1 MNMEVHRQTC
11 QKCGSIDVRNI
22 LAREPDIPMTIYVRC
37 AKCGE
42 LVARYKLR
50 EYYHHGKGIDS
61 FLRSQAAQLA
71 ESGRHVLG
79 EFRRTQKES
88 VQGYEMVLKE
98 LEKEGKEV

>member
-1 MNMEVHRQTC
+1 MQ
-11 QKCGSIDVRNI
+11 QG
-22 LAREPDIPMTIYVRC
+22 LRC
-37 AKCGE
+37 AQCGE

-50 EYYHHGKGIDS
+50 EYYHHGKSLES
-61 FLRSQAAQLA
+61 FLRSQGAATA

-79 EFRRTQKES
+79 EFRRAQKES